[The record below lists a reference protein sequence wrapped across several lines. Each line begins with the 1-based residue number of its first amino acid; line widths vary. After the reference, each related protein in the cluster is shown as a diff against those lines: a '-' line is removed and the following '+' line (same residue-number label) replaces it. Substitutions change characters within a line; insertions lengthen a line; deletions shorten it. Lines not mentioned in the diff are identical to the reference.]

1 MDDKGGGGL
10 QLSVSCALS
19 TMISQCCTFRRL
31 RCWIQFFVWN
41 ADECRVLF
49 ASTRWRPLHRTPTNW
64 RIMNHVCPRLVQLSL
79 FFTADMF
86 CYQFSLDV
94 FATSACGKQGTQ
106 VVYISSIWDPVSN
119 MDPSCPFWVKTTGRA
134 NEEQR
139 APSQTVRDGIKAPWC
154 FELTCVFSYW
164 GSFKC
169 CFCCGQWVTIVVV

>member
-1 MDDKGGGGL
+1 MGDKGGGGL
-10 QLSVSCALS
+10 QLSVSCALI

-31 RCWIQFFVWN
+31 RCWIQFFCL
-41 ADECRVLF
+41 ECRWMQSVVCIYKMK
-49 ASTRWRPLHRTPTNW
+49 AIAQNPTNW

-94 FATSACGKQGTQ
+94 FAKSACGKQGTQ
-106 VVYISSIWDPVSN
+106 VVYIISIWDLVSN
-119 MDPSCPFWVKTTGRA
+119 MVPSCPFWVKTTGRA

-154 FELTCVFSYW
+154 FELTCFFSYW

-169 CFCCGQWVTIVVV
+169 CFGCGQWVTIVVV